1 MELHSLKPVP
11 PQERTASRTDLL
23 LIWSGISLCVPSFIV
38 GAILI
43 PSFSWYEAFSINL
56 FGNLAVGCLIV
67 LGGYF
72 GTKTGLPAVMF
83 GRSVFGERIGHMIPT
98 ACLVISTLGWFAVIT
113 AITGQALDEIVKQNT
128 GFSNP
133 LIFIVLSGML
143 NCYTAVLGFDSI
155 KKFSRLSVPVL
166 AFFCLW
172 IAVHLFSSHTG
183 QFQINYEKTGG
194 MSYWEGIDLVIGG
207 YIAGALAAS
216 DFSRYTVSNRANW
229 MGVLPG
235 AFLVSFILGLIG
247 MLLTAI
253 TGDWN
258 PVREIEHL
266 GLGIP
271 ALVFIFL
278 ANWTTNYNLLYS
290 AGLATT
296 NLLPR
301 IDRWKNT
308 LICGVVGTVLAVMG
322 IESRLQDMLSMLALL
337 FSPVLGVLLTDF
349 FVVKGLINKRQVLQ
363 PPPNV
368 NIPAIL
374 AALAGLA
381 AVKLLPNYLGT
392 SVVGMFSS
400 SLCYLL
406 FKSKFK

>member
-1 MELHSLKPVP
+1 
-11 PQERTASRTDLL
+11 
-23 LIWSGISLCVPSFIV
+23 
-38 GAILI
+38 
-43 PSFSWYEAFSINL
+43 
-56 FGNLAVGCLIV
+56 
-67 LGGYF
+67 
-72 GTKTGLPAVMF
+72 MF

-296 NLLPR
+296 NVLPR

-308 LICGVVGTVLAVMG
+308 LICGVVGTVMAVMG

-349 FVVKGLINKRQVLQ
+349 FVVKGLINKRQVLH